1 MSSTLLPSDRSFG
14 TLFVVVFLA
23 VAGYVWWLGSTWYGV
38 PLGLSVLTLAVT
50 LIRPNLLR
58 PFNRWWMQ
66 LAVVLN
72 RVVSPL
78 VLGLIFFGMFTP
90 IALAMR
96 MAGRD
101 TMKRKFDAAVTTYWI
116 DRQPPGPDPKGLP
129 NQF

>member
-1 MSSTLLPSDRSFG
+1 MSSTPLPSDRSFG

-23 VAGYVWWLGSTWYGV
+23 VAGYVWWVGSTWYRV
-38 PLGLSVLTLAVT
+38 PLSLSVLTLAVT
-50 LIRPNLLR
+50 MVRPNLLR

-66 LAVVLN
+66 LAVLLN
-72 RVVSPL
+72 RVVSPV

-101 TMKRKFDAAVTTYWI
+101 TMRRKFDAAMTTYWI
-116 DRQPPGPDPKGLP
+116 DRQPPGPDPEGLP